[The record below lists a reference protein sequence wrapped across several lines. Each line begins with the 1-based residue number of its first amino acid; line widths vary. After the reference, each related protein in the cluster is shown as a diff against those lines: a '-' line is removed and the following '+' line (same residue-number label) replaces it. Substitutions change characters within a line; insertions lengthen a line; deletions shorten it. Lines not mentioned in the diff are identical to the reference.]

1 MTTRGRPEWVLF
13 DMNGTLLD
21 PSTLSAH
28 LPSPLDTESA
38 ALGLLDDS
46 IGQSMVDTLVGRTRP
61 FGEYLAAAT
70 ARRLRLTGVADTE
83 ELVDETV
90 AAVRQMPAFDEVPG
104 ALDRLHNAGVRLGVI
119 TNSATAVA
127 EDALLYAG
135 VRDHFEGVVGSDFP
149 GVFKPDPRVYRVGM
163 ERLGVTPEQAYFVAA
178 HGWDTHGAHAVGL
191 RTAWVSRK
199 EQLLLD
205 SYAAPDVSGRDLDE
219 VARVILD

>member
-1 MTTRGRPEWVLF
+1 MTTRSGPEWVLF

-38 ALGLLDDS
+38 ALGLLDES
-46 IGQSMVDTLVGRTRP
+46 IGQSMVDTLVGRPRR

-70 ARRLRLTGVADTE
+70 ARRLRLAGMDATQ

-90 AAVRQMPAFDEVPG
+90 AAVRQMPAFDEVPA
-104 ALDRLHNAGVRLGVI
+104 ALDRLRDAGLRLGVI

-135 VRDHFEGVVGSDFP
+135 IRDRFEGVVGSDVP
-149 GVFKPDPRVYRVGM
+149 GVFKPDPRVYRVGV
-163 ERLGVTPEQAYFVAA
+163 ERLGARPEQAFFVAA
-178 HGWDTHGAHAVGL
+178 HGWDTHGARAVGL

-199 EQLLLD
+199 ERILLD
-205 SYAAPDVSGRDLDE
+205 SYADPEVSGYDVDE
-219 VARVILD
+219 VAQAILE